1 MLTIVCKIQS
11 SPEQAQKLEL
21 TLGAFAEACNYI
33 NQTVNPKIKN
43 KNRIQAEV
51 YKTVRQRFNLSANL
65 AIRACARVASNR
77 KTAALKK
84 RCDPALLAKLGG
96 TETDTA
102 HFALSQSA
110 RERAPR
116 KRPVKAFKP
125 TSADYDAR
133 IFSYREKD
141 QTVSLSTVAG
151 RERMKLILG
160 NYQIGKLKGKTPT
173 SATLSKHRDGQLY
186 IHIQIK
192 DQVPSPQ
199 KSDLFIGIDLG
210 RRDIAVTSV
219 GESWSG
225 ENITKVRDRFS
236 RVRASVQRKGTKG
249 AKRLLKR
256 LSGKEK
262 RYQTWVNHNISK
274 QIIVRAIETQSIV
287 AIEDL
292 TGIRDRTNTQPRN
305 KTERRRSNSWAFYQL
320 RQFLEYKGI
329 KEGVEVVSVSPR
341 YSSQTCHQCLH
352 IHPVKGKSY
361 RHGKT
366 FNCGHCGWRGDADIN
381 GAKMIQILGQS
392 VSLPVTRNRL
402 SCSLLDSIQV

>member
-1 MLTIVCKIQS
+1 MEQVLTIVCQLQPT
-11 SPEQAQKLEL
+11 PEPTQKLEL
-21 TLGAFAEACNYI
+21 TLGAFASACNYI
-33 NQTVNPKIKN
+33 NKTVNPKIKN
-43 KNRIQAEV
+43 KNRIQASV
-51 YKTVRQRFNLSANL
+51 YQTVREQFDLSANL

-84 RCDPALLAKLGG
+84 R
-96 TETDTA
+96 
-102 HFALSQSA
+102 
-110 RERAPR
+110 
-116 KRPVKAFKP
+116 PVKAFKP

-133 IFSYREKD
+133 VFSYREKD
-141 QTVSLSTVAG
+141 QTVSLSTVGG
-151 RERMKLILG
+151 RVRVQLILG
-160 NYQIGKLKGKTPT
+160 NYQIGKLKGKAPT

-192 DQVPSPQ
+192 ETAPTPQ
-199 KSDLFIGIDLG
+199 ESEDVIGVDLG
-210 RRDIAVTSV
+210 RRDIAVTS
-219 GESWSG
+219 ESQNWSG

-236 RVRASVQRKGTKG
+236 KVRASTQKKGTKG

-256 LSGKEK
+256 LSGAEL

-274 QIIVRAIETQSIV
+274 QIIFRAIETQSIV

-329 KEGVEVVSVSPR
+329 KEGVEVVAVSPR

-366 FNCGHCGWRGDADIN
+366 FNCGYCGWRGDADFN

-392 VSLPVTRNRL
+392 VSLPVTRNPL
-402 SCSLLDSIQV
+402 SCSLLDSIQG